1 VSIESRNL
9 CHNENIMNAS
19 ADSPLGLL
27 TFLSFG
33 FSIIAAVLA
42 IDMYKLLRSGGFG
55 RTWRLLI
62 IASVIF
68 VLLQVLRLAEVLNF
82 EPILE
87 ERLAQ
92 IVELCFVITLAF
104 AFYNQRNVFTQA
116 RRRVAVDSDEDPEVN
131 ENDDWE
137 LDVVDEDELL
147 EYEEEPVV
155 SSMQS
160 LSRDAHR

>member
-1 VSIESRNL
+1 
-9 CHNENIMNAS
+9 MNAS

-55 RTWRLLI
+55 RTWRMLI

-68 VLLQVLRLAEVLNF
+68 VLLQVLRMAEVLNF
-82 EPILE
+82 QPNVE

-92 IVELCFVITLAF
+92 IVELCFVMTLAF

-116 RRRVAVDSDEDPEVN
+116 RRRTAVDIEEDPEVS
-131 ENDDWE
+131 ESDRWE
-137 LDVVDEDELL
+137 LDVIDDDELL
-147 EYEEEPVV
+147 EYEEGPVTAGATSA
-155 SSMQS
+155 SSDTV
-160 LSRDAHR
+160 RPPH

>member
-1 VSIESRNL
+1 
-9 CHNENIMNAS
+9 MNAS

-68 VLLQVLRLAEVLNF
+68 VLLQVLRMAEVLNF
-82 EPILE
+82 EPIAE

-116 RRRVAVDSDEDPEVN
+116 RRRMGSDNNDQNEVDEG
-131 ENDDWE
+131 DDWE

-147 EYEEEPVV
+147 EYEEEPVASQSQF
-155 SSMQS
+155 SSS
-160 LSRDAHR
+160 NSPR

>member
-1 VSIESRNL
+1 
-9 CHNENIMNAS
+9 MNAS

-82 EPILE
+82 NPILE
-87 ERLAQ
+87 DRLAQ

-116 RRRVAVDSDEDPEVN
+116 RRRLAMDRTDDAEPHEDDE
-131 ENDDWE
+131 WE
-137 LDVVDEDELL
+137 LDEIDEDESL
-147 EYEEEPVV
+147 EFEEEPVASHAQFSASN
-155 SSMQS
+155 SSGS
-160 LSRDAHR
+160 PR

>member
-1 VSIESRNL
+1 
-9 CHNENIMNAS
+9 MNAS

-62 IASVIF
+62 TASVIL
-68 VLLQVLRLAEVLNF
+68 VLLQVLRMAEVLNF
-82 EPILE
+82 NPIIE

-104 AFYNQRNVFTQA
+104 AFYNQRNVFAQA
-116 RRRVAVDSDEDPEVN
+116 RRRVAIDNDDDPEVN
-131 ENDDWE
+131 ESDDWE
-137 LDVVDEDELL
+137 LDVIDEDELL
-147 EYEEEPVV
+147 EYEEESVAASMHAP
-155 SSMQS
+155 SS
-160 LSRDAHR
+160 DAHR

>member
-1 VSIESRNL
+1 
-9 CHNENIMNAS
+9 MNAS

-62 IASVIF
+62 TASVIL
-68 VLLQVLRLAEVLNF
+68 VLLQVLRMAEVLNF
-82 EPILE
+82 NPIIE

-104 AFYNQRNVFTQA
+104 AFYNQRNVFTRA
-116 RRRVAVDSDEDPEVN
+116 RRRVAVENDDDPEVN

-137 LDVVDEDELL
+137 LDVVDEDKLL
-147 EYEEEPVV
+147 EYVEEPVT
-155 SSMQS
+155 SNMQS